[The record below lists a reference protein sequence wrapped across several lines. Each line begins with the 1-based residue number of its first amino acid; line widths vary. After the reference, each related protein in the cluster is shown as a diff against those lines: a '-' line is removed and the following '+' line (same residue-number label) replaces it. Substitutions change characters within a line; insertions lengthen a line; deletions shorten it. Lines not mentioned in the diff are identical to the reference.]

1 MPVDEDSMHLI
12 GYDINWSISRTSKPC
27 KVTDKCIAVFKSGF
41 MGLLKI
47 TH

>member
-1 MPVDEDSMHLI
+1 MPEDSKHLI
-12 GYDINWSISRTSKPC
+12 GYDINQSISRTSKPC
-27 KVTDKCIAVFKSGF
+27 KAIAKCVAVFKSAF